1 MPGSLFKPRHS
12 PSTTCCAEMLLSL
25 SSCTSFRQLWP
36 PETFR
41 EDFRKSLLPTFLA
54 VMGNKVYS
62 ISRRFQR
69 LLDVHLPV
77 QGKSEQE
84 FPVNTSRYPLTYLLL
99 PKSSGSPGNLLS
111 HPFPNCVPKPAVF
124 CILKV
129 YSNIDYSTAHYILLS
144 WLLGSSSL

>member
-1 MPGSLFKPRHS
+1 MEVAPGSLFKPRHS
-12 PSTTCCAEMLLSL
+12 PSTTCCAETLLSL

-41 EDFRKSLLPTFLA
+41 EDFRKSLLSTFLA

-69 LLDVHLPV
+69 LLNVHLPV
-77 QGKSEQE
+77 QGKNEQE

-99 PKSSGSPGNLLS
+99 PKSSGSPGNS
-111 HPFPNCVPKPAVF
+111 QVIRFQTVF
-124 CILKV
+124 QSQQCFV
-129 YSNIDYSTAHYILLS
+129 YGRYIAI
-144 WLLGSSSL
+144 